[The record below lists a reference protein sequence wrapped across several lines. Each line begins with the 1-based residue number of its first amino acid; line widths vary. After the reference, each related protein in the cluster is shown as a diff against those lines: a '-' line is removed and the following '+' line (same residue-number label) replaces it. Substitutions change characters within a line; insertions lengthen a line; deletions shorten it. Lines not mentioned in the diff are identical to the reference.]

1 MEVGREDRKE
11 EGEAEYEDA
20 DVLGLATSD
29 PYDDI
34 SIPNANQDKW

>member
-1 MEVGREDRKE
+1 LEVGREDRKE

-20 DVLGLATSD
+20 DVLGLATD